1 MGSSDDIQGNEEDI
15 DEDIIEFENHKN
27 SESNPTFASTAPRRK
42 KPRE

>member
-1 MGSSDDIQGNEEDI
+1 MGSSDDIAGDEEEI

-27 SESNPTFASTAPRRK
+27 SEFNPSFVSTAPRRK